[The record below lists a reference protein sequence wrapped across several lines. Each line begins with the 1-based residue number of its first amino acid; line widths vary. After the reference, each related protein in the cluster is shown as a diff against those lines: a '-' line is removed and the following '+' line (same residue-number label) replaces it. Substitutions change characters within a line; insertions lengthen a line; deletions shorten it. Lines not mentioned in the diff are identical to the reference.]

1 MAKPLSLKLL
11 KSCNIVVKTLQIL
24 FVTLGLVLAGTA
36 LTQVTKTKFQK
47 MEAEVAKQSSSTK
60 ITVAERTRQL
70 NCLAKNVYWEAGS
83 EPFEG
88 KVAVAQV
95 TMNRVASGKFSN
107 DICDVVYQRSII
119 AQKTVCQFSWVC
131 EPNHK
136 FRPINQEN
144 YSESYAVAKKVLLE
158 NFRLESLRGAMY
170 FHATYVNPNWGK
182 KPITRIGNHIFYKG

>member
-24 FVTLGLVLAGTA
+24 FVTLGLLFAGTA

-47 MEAEVAKQSSSTK
+47 MEAEAYQAEVTK
-60 ITVAERTRQL
+60 VTLAERTRQL

-107 DICDVVYQRSII
+107 DICDVVYQRNII
-119 AQKTVCQFSWVC
+119 AQKTICQFSWVC
-131 EPNHK
+131 EPGHK
-136 FRPINQEN
+136 FRPVNQAN
-144 YSESYAVAKKVLLE
+144 YTESYAVAKKVLLE

-170 FHATYVNPNWGK
+170 FHATYVNPGWGK
-182 KPITRIGNHIFYKG
+182 KPLTRIGNHIFYKG